1 MTEQTN
7 FPPKLQK
14 TADGSID
21 THSLADL
28 LEWFLNYD
36 SRVALVRNPQVEELF
51 QWKQQ
56 DDKVNGIEI
65 YPFENAEARFAVGIF
80 QALGANDSES
90 ALQIWLTEVVEALGE
105 AKQTN
110 EAIAA
115 SYKLEQGKSH
125 VEEARKISSNIE
137 KRLYLSCCWLE
148 SLCTA
153 EARVLGWIYQE
164 IYGKQFQPLGQ

>member
-7 FPPKLQK
+7 FPPPLKK
-14 TADGSID
+14 SADGSID
-21 THSLADL
+21 TNSLADL
-28 LEWFLNYD
+28 LEWFLNFD
-36 SRVALVRNPQVEELF
+36 SRVALIRNPQVEELF

-56 DDKVNGIEI
+56 DDKVNGVEI
-65 YPFENAEARFAVGIF
+65 YPFDNAEARFAVGVF
-80 QALGANDSES
+80 QALGANDSEN

-110 EAIAA
+110 EQIAA
-115 SYKLEQGKSH
+115 SNKIEQGKSH
-125 VEEARKISSNIE
+125 VEEAQKISSNTE

-153 EARVLGWIYQE
+153 EARFLGYVYQQL
-164 IYGKQFQPLGQ
+164 YGKQFQPLAQ